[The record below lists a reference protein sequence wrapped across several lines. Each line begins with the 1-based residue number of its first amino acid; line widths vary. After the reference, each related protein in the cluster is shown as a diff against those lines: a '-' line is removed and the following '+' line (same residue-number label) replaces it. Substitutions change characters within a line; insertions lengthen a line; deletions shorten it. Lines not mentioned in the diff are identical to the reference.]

1 MGRRR
6 DLWPLMGILTTSV
19 LGTLA
24 HFVYGWSGGSQLA
37 GAFCPVNESVWEHMK
52 MLFFP
57 VLLFTLVQLPAA
69 RDQNGTLPAARAA
82 GVTAGLGL
90 IPVLYYTYTGIY
102 GRHVLWA
109 DIAIFYLAAGFTF
122 WLDARLRRR
131 RRLWGPWQQ
140 AAGVAWLWVLAVL
153 FIWWTLHPP
162 HIGLFR
168 DPVTGGY
175 GIL

>member
-6 DLWPLMGILTTSV
+6 DLWPLMGFLTASV

-24 HFVYGWSGGSQLA
+24 HFVYGWSGGSLLA
-37 GAFCPVNESVWEHMK
+37 GVFCPVNESVWEHMK
-52 MLFFP
+52 LLFFP
-57 VLLFTLVQLPAA
+57 VLLFTMVQLPAA
-69 RDQNGTLPAARAA
+69 REWDGALPAARAA

-131 RRLWGPWQQ
+131 RRLWGLWQQ
-140 AAGVAWLWVLAVL
+140 AAGLAWLWVLAVV

-175 GIL
+175 GIP